1 MNGKNSFNAPT
12 LSLEYLKYLTK
23 RMISIPSPS
32 GEEKDIAVFVSSE
45 LEKIG
50 VESRFQRVEGNRSNV
65 IASIR
70 GKGDKSILFQGHYDT
85 VPGYEWKEAFSGEE
99 RGGMIYGRGSV
110 DMKSSLACVIA
121 AMKSIV
127 TSGVTPEKRII
138 LVCTVD
144 EEVEKRGI
152 FKLVEEGIDASM
164 AVCCEPTN
172 LKIGIG
178 HKGVLP
184 FRLSTKGRA
193 THGSSPQAG
202 INAIYKMKYVL
213 DVLEKNW
220 RINETEIEGVGKA
233 SGVYSVGIIHGGD
246 HFLIVPDWC
255 NIWVDR
261 RTIPGETKEEVQREV
276 EGLLDPIRKRDRDFE
291 FQIFLNERP
300 DWSWP
305 KIIDRGCKP
314 VVISPEEEIVKLSS
328 SAYKKEV
335 GSDPELIFLPFWTEA
350 DFLVNELGIPTVIFG
365 PGKAEKAHSIT
376 ECVSVDQLLTTS
388 RIYLHM
394 MLS

>member
-1 MNGKNSFNAPT
+1 MNGKNSVSAPT
-12 LSLEYLKYLTK
+12 PSLEYLKYLTK

-32 GEEKDIAVFVSSE
+32 GEEKEMAVFVRSE

-50 VESRFQRVEGNRSNV
+50 VESRFQRVVGDRSNI
-65 IASIR
+65 IASIG

-99 RGGMIYGRGSV
+99 REGMIYGRGSV
-110 DMKSSLACVIA
+110 DMKSSLACVMA

-127 TSGVTPEKRII
+127 DSDVTPEKRII

-178 HKGVLP
+178 HKGDLP

-213 DVLEKNW
+213 EVLEKNW

-233 SGVYSVGIIHGGD
+233 SGVYSVGIIQGGD

-261 RTIPGETKEEVQREV
+261 RTIPGETKEEVQREL
-276 EGLLDPIRKRDRDFE
+276 EGLLDPIRERDPDFE
-291 FQIFLNERP
+291 YQIFLNVRP

-305 KIIDRGCKP
+305 KIIDRGLKP

-328 SAYKKEV
+328 SAYKREV
-335 GSDPELIFLPFWTEA
+335 GSEPELTFLPFWTEA

-365 PGKAEKAHSIT
+365 PGKAKKAHSIT
-376 ECVSVDQLLTTS
+376 ECISVDQLLTTS
-388 RIYLHM
+388 RIYLDM

>member
-1 MNGKNSFNAPT
+1 MNGKNSLNALTP
-12 LSLEYLKYLTK
+12 SFEYLKYLTK
-23 RMISIPSPS
+23 RMIGIPSPS
-32 GEEKDIAVFVSSE
+32 GEEKDMAVFVSSE
-45 LEKIG
+45 LEKMG
-50 VESRFQRVEGNRSNV
+50 VESRFQRVEGDRSNV
-65 IASIR
+65 IASIS
-70 GKGDKSILFQGHYDT
+70 GKGDKSILFQGHFDT
-85 VPGYEWKEAFSGEE
+85 VPGYEWEEAFSGEE
-99 RGGMIYGRGSV
+99 REGMIYGRGSV

-127 TSGVTPEKRII
+127 DSGVTPENSII

-233 SGVYSVGIIHGGD
+233 SGVYNVGIIQGGD

-261 RTIPGETKEEVQREV
+261 RTIPGETKKEVLREI

-300 DWSWP
+300 DWRWP

-328 SAYKKEV
+328 SAYKKEM
-335 GSDPELIFLPFWTEA
+335 GSDPELAFLPFWTEA

-365 PGKAEKAHSIT
+365 PGKAEKAHSTT

-388 RIYLHM
+388 RIYLNM